1 MFILRS
7 ARPVDTAYEAIQ
19 AEHIRKTFIGII
31 DNYGEG
37 DSYDFDY
44 TKAIVHDP
52 KNDRDLLPFSCP
64 TCTLFASGSWRL
76 PSAALFI
83 QTLESPMLM

>member
-1 MFILRS
+1 MGHPLKSI
-7 ARPVDTAYEAIQ
+7 DTAYEAIQ
-19 AEHIRKTFIGII
+19 AERIRQTFIGII

-52 KNDRDLLPFSCP
+52 KNDRDLLSFSRP
-64 TCTLFASGSWRL
+64 PVHYLHQVHGGYQVRVNSF
-76 PSAALFI
+76 
-83 QTLESPMLM
+83 